1 VAVIPDAVWKRLSAL
16 EALLN
21 VAPEPEAA
29 DEPRASVVFYELGH
43 LSPEHTEGLRRSQA
57 PGASMDGDRVVY
69 LIPKNGR

>member
-21 VAPEPEAA
+21 VEPEPEAA
-29 DEPRASVVFYELGH
+29 ETKVSVVFYELGH